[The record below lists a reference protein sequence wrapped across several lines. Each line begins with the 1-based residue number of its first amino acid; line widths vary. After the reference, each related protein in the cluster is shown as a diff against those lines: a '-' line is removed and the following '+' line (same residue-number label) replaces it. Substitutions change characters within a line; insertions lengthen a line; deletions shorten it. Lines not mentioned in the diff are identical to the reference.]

1 VRSRDAEPEAADVQF
16 GAEQVEQAAVE
27 GVEADLGTQLGL
39 ADQCGLVSEVAG
51 PGTRFSSR

>member
-1 VRSRDAEPEAADVQF
+1 
-16 GAEQVEQAAVE
+16 VE